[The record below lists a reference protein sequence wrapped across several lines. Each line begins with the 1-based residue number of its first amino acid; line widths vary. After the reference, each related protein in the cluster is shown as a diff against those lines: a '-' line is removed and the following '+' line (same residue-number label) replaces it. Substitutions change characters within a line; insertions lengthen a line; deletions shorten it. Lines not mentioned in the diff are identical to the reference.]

1 MRRGPEWAFF
11 SFLNLGDSGFQPRK
25 IGKFSSLSPP
35 TASPFLP
42 VSPIGL
48 ARFPSPLPT
57 RKPAATSHN
66 AKANPFFKALLEAAA
81 IKRLSLPSL
90 LWHCPSSRPADPG
103 RHELEAFLP
112 RNKSSSGTALFP
124 TYPGDSCFTTLATLS
139 APRGPVLASATSCVG
154 PLPCS
159 AGRHSINP

>member
-1 MRRGPEWAFF
+1 MRKGPKWAFF

-25 IGKFSSLSPP
+25 NGKFSSPSPP
-35 TASPFLP
+35 KASPFLLM
-42 VSPIGL
+42 SPTGL

-103 RHELEAFLP
+103 RHELEAFP
-112 RNKSSSGTALFP
+112 SRNKSSSGDALFP
-124 TYPGDSCFTTLATLS
+124 TYSGYSCFTPLATLS
-139 APRGPVLASATSCVG
+139 APHSPVLASATSHVG
-154 PLPCS
+154 PLPRS